1 MQVFNYY
8 GILGSLMFGMTVLF
22 MGKKKAK
29 NANVHTLAG
38 IENGGF
44 KNSEFENGLKGFP
57 SLENH
62 L

>member
-1 MQVFNYY
+1 
-8 GILGSLMFGMTVLF
+8 MFGFTVLF
-22 MGKKKAK
+22 MGKKKQK
-29 NANVHTLAG
+29 NTNVHTLAG

-44 KNSEFENGLKGFP
+44 KNTESGNNLKGFP

>member
-1 MQVFNYY
+1 
-8 GILGSLMFGMTVLF
+8 MFGTTVLF
-22 MGKKKAK
+22 MGKKKPK

-44 KNSEFENGLKGFP
+44 KNTELENGP
-57 SLENH
+57 RCISSLENH

>member
-1 MQVFNYY
+1 
-8 GILGSLMFGMTVLF
+8 MFGMTVLF
-22 MGKKKAK
+22 MGKKKLK
-29 NANVHTLAG
+29 NANIHTLAG

-44 KNSEFENGLKGFP
+44 KNTELENSLKGFP

>member
-1 MQVFNYY
+1 
-8 GILGSLMFGMTVLF
+8 MFGMTVLF
-22 MGKKKAK
+22 MGKKKSK

>member
-1 MQVFNYY
+1 
-8 GILGSLMFGMTVLF
+8 MFGMTVLF
-22 MGKKKAK
+22 MGKKKSK

-38 IENGGF
+38 IENGGY
-44 KNSEFENGLKGFP
+44 KNTELENGLGLKGFP

>member
-1 MQVFNYY
+1 
-8 GILGSLMFGMTVLF
+8 MFGTTVFF
-22 MGKKKAK
+22 MGKKKQK
-29 NANVHTLAG
+29 NANNHTLAG

-44 KNSEFENGLKGFP
+44 KNTELDGQFNGLKGFP